1 MNTNQPLPMFSAHMC
16 AGWQHTAHCSL
27 GRLDVDVQGLG
38 VDMLTLVG
46 HKFGAPKGVGAL
58 FVKRGVKL
66 VNLLSGGS
74 QEGGR
79 RAG

>member
-1 MNTNQPLPMFSAHMC
+1 MYVSAASTRACRCFLTRPEACLCPCVHLC
-16 AGWQHTAHCSL
+16 VWL
-27 GRLDVDVQGLG
+27 LQGLG
-38 VDMLTLVG
+38 ADLLTLVG

-58 FVKRGVKL
+58 FVRRGVKL

-74 QEGGR
+74 QEAGR